1 MQKKGC
7 DASNIYDEEIP
18 AEEQEHSDDEKEKEA
33 LPFHF
38 LGQF

>member
-1 MQKKGC
+1 MVNYLYLQKKL
-7 DASNIYDEEIP
+7 NL
-18 AEEQEHSDDEKEKEA
+18 DEKEKEA